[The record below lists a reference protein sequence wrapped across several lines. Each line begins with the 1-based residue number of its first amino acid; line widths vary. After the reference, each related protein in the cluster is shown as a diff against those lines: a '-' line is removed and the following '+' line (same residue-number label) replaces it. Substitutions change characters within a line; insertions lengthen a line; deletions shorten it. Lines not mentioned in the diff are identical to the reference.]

1 MNKLTKKEKNF
12 VKEYVKTGHGVESV
26 LKTYD
31 TKDYSTAGNIA
42 SENLKKPKIIDAIMS
57 IAERIPDEL
66 LEKVHLEGLVATKIS
81 SIRKLTPDGPEDIE
95 EPDYATRHKYLDSAY
110 KLKGSYAPDKNINI
124 NMNVKTIDPT
134 DETILNSLKAIQDK
148 LENDTAQ

>member
-66 LEKVHLEGLVATKIS
+66 LEKVHIEGLNAGKTVFKNNMST
-81 SIRKLTPDGPEDIE
+81 GEVE
-95 EPDYATRHKYLDSAY
+95 EVGYEPDYAVRHKYLDSAY

-124 NMNVKTIDPT
+124 NMNVKSIDPT
-134 DETILNSLKAIQDK
+134 DETILNSLKAIQDR
-148 LENDTAQ
+148 LENE